1 MSNHTGSYLTCARL
15 QEEIKCFSEPYP
27 VRTGKSDI
35 WLLGDRI
42 ESSET
47 ECEGRID
54 RHVMVDTKLHE
65 VIVEAWCPNW
75 RISDTD
81 GALRF
86 ANKWNYEHHGGQLL
100 VDMWRSRFMW
110 RWVVDTGWVMD
121 KEDMDEF
128 IENQFIDMEMESS
141 ECFEAAYREMH
152 GMRFKADEPFDE
164 EEYAGDSSL
173 EDTKEPPIEQEVFAE
188 NRLLEKVSHF

>member
-1 MSNHTGSYLTCARL
+1 MTKRDGVYLTSARL
-15 QEEIKCFSEPYP
+15 YEAIREFSDPYP
-27 VRTGKSDI
+27 FRTGKDDI
-35 WLLGDRI
+35 WLMGDCI

-47 ECEGRID
+47 EREGRID
-54 RHVMVDTKLHE
+54 RHVMVDTELHE
-65 VIVEAWCPNW
+65 VIVEAYCPNW
-75 RISDTD
+75 RISDID

-86 ANKWNYEHHGGQLL
+86 ANKWNYEHHGGQML

-128 IENQFIDMEMESS
+128 VENQFIDMETESS

-152 GMRFKADEPFDE
+152 DMRPKADEPFEDE
-164 EEYAGDSSL
+164 EARETDSS
-173 EDTKEPPIEQEVFAE
+173 EKGPKGPPPEQG
-188 NRLLEKVSHF
+188 